1 MILTLKSN
9 SRCRHPERSEGSLY
23 LRPLTLAMPSC
34 VGRIV
39 KFLMSLFLILYG
51 ASLSAQKLEIT
62 LVDGR
67 NGRPMVGASSYV
79 NVWVGTERKEAIAI
93 PTDGKGVAR
102 LQLTLNTG
110 EINIPSS
117 LKDRGSIVMDH
128 PVVNYNESLRINT
141 PYVLCGLG
149 GSNYSWLRSE
159 SFSTKKILQHG
170 YVSPNTC
177 GKDTVSPEAGQ
188 VILFVRPLTWWEK
201 LKQ

>member
-1 MILTLKSN
+1 MTIYWKQ
-9 SRCRHPERSEGSLY
+9 
-23 LRPLTLAMPSC
+23 PLLLF
-34 VGRIV
+34 GIV

-51 ASLSAQKLEIT
+51 APLSAQKLEIT

-93 PTDGKGVAR
+93 PTDRNGVAR

-110 EINIPSS
+110 EINIPNSS
-117 LKDRGSIVMDH
+117 EDRGSIVVDH
-128 PVVNYNESLRINT
+128 PVVNYNESLRINA
-141 PYVLCGLG
+141 PYVLCGSG
-149 GSNYSWLRSE
+149 GSNRSWLRSE
-159 SFSTKKILQHG
+159 NFSTKEILQHG
-170 YVSPNTC
+170 YISPNTC
-177 GKDTVSPEAGQ
+177 GKATVSPQPGQ